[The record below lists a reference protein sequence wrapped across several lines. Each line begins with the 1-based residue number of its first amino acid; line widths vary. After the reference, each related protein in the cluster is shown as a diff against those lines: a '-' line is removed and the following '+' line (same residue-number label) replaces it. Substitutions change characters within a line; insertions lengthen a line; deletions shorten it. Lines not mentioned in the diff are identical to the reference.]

1 MISPATRTDV
11 STPWAEVRRAPRWVR
26 LAAYLVRWLPAGRY
40 RVAHWLGTGATQPF
54 LARTPRRLGNFCF
67 VCHLGDSI
75 AREVCF
81 TGQYEPQETALLRH
95 LLGPGMTFVDVG
107 ANWGYFSLLAAGLL
121 GPTGRIVSLEPDPR
135 LHALLQANLGHNR
148 MANVTALPLAAA
160 DHKGILPLVP
170 FDESQGNWGLSR
182 LADQP
187 AATTLSIPTA
197 PLDEVLD
204 DQGIDQVNLLKM
216 DIEGAEDLALRGMAA
231 GLARYRYRFVL
242 LEVHPALLAERGRT
256 FEETV
261 EPLRAAGYVSW
272 RIDHSAS
279 TTRKAAYG
287 RWGHLGDLIQA
298 RADGELLGPWPH
310 LLWVSPK
317 AELRVG

>member
-1 MISPATRTDV
+1 MDGGPS
-11 STPWAEVRRAPRWVR
+11 WAEVRRQPHWVR
-26 LAAYLVRWLPAGRY
+26 LAASLVQRLPAGRY
-40 RVAHWLGTGATQPF
+40 RVAHWLGKGTSQPF
-54 LARTPRRLGNFCF
+54 LARTPGRLGHFCF

-95 LLGPGMTFVDVG
+95 LLGQGMTFVDVG

-121 GPTGRIVSLEPDPR
+121 GPSGRIVSLEPDPR
-135 LHALLQANLGHNR
+135 LHALLQANLRHNR

-160 DHKGILPLVP
+160 DRKGTLPLVP
-170 FDESQGNWGLSR
+170 FDESEGNWGVSR
-182 LADQP
+182 LVEQP

-197 PLDEVLD
+197 PIDEILD
-204 DQGIDQVNLLKM
+204 DLGIDQVDLLKM
-216 DIEGAEDLALRGMAA
+216 DIEGTEDLALRGMAA
-231 GLARYRYRFVL
+231 GLARHRYRFVL

-261 EPLRAAGYVSW
+261 EPVRAAGYVSW
-272 RIDHSAS
+272 QIDHSAS

-287 RWGHLGDLIQA
+287 RWGRLSDLVHA
-298 RADGELLGPWPH
+298 RGEGERLDPWPH

-317 AELRVG
+317 AELCVG